1 MAFTVTFN
9 EIVQAHNG
17 KIITGKY
24 VNTSGSTGGD
34 ISFPVCEVLSLTLQP
49 TTTAVVTSFPVVNE
63 TLPAAASGATTEIT
77 IVTVADTSGYFTA
90 ICK

>member
-1 MAFTVTFN
+1 MSFTVTFN
-9 EIVQAHNG
+9 DILQAHNG

-34 ISFPVCEVLSLTLQP
+34 ISFPVVEVLSLTLQP
-49 TTTAVVTSFPVVNE
+49 VTTAVVTSFPVVNE
-63 TLPAAASGATTEIT
+63 TLPAAASGDTTAVT
-77 IVTVADTSGYFTA
+77 IVTTANETGYFTA